1 VTGSVV
7 DGPTWTCHA
16 VDASRWSELV
26 ALFGDTGAREG
37 CWCMRWRLRRD
48 DFERGKGEAHR
59 ARLQQGIAAGEVHGI
74 IGYLDGKP
82 VGWCSFAPRD
92 RLPGLSGSEA
102 LAPIDDQPVWSIACF
117 FVARGARRQGHT
129 VDLLRAAVTEAGR
142 HGATLV
148 EGYPLDPPL
157 QKIPLAAAW
166 TGLLTTFKAAGF
178 EEVCRRAP
186 ARPIMRIE
194 VDRQVSG
201 RRGSD

>member
-1 VTGSVV
+1 
-7 DGPTWTCHA
+7 
-16 VDASRWSELV
+16 V

-92 RLPGLSGSEA
+92 RLPGL
-102 LAPIDDQPVWSIACF
+102 
-117 FVARGARRQGHT
+117 T